1 MPKPSSEDIT
11 QLLLEWR
18 QGNHEALDELVPVV
32 YEELRRQAHRYL
44 RHEQK
49 GNSLQTTALI
59 NEVYLRLLDCS
70 KVSWQSR
77 AHFFAITAQMMRR
90 ILVDYARS
98 RGYRKRGG
106 GFVIVALDQDQMSP
120 IGRDPDLVALDDA
133 LDALAGEDERKSRVV
148 ELRFFGGLSI
158 EETAEVLGVCRDT
171 VVRDWKFAKAWL
183 AQELKKAAANS
194 PAERSLT
201 NN

>member
-1 MPKPSSEDIT
+1 MAKPSSDDIT
-11 QLLLEWR
+11 QLLLAWR
-18 QGNHEALDELVPVV
+18 EGNQEALDELMPVV

-44 RHEQK
+44 QHEQK
-49 GNSLQTTALI
+49 SNSLQTTALI
-59 NEVYLRLLDCS
+59 NEVYLRLLDCG

-77 AHFFAITAQMMRR
+77 AHFFAITARMMRR

-106 GFVIVALDQDQMSP
+106 GLEIITLDPDRILP

-133 LDALAGEDERKSRVV
+133 LDTLAVQDERKSRVV

-158 EETAEVLGVCRDT
+158 EETAEVLGVCCDT

-183 AQELKKAAANS
+183 AQEMKKSAVN
-194 PAERSLT
+194 T
-201 NN
+201 Q

>member
-1 MPKPSSEDIT
+1 M
-11 QLLLEWR
+11 
-18 QGNHEALDELVPVV
+18 PVV
-32 YEELRRQAHRYL
+32 YEELRRQAHHYL
-44 RHEQK
+44 QHEQK
-49 GNSLQTTALI
+49 GHSLQTTALI

-106 GFVIVALDQDQMSP
+106 GLEIIALDQNQISP

-133 LDALAGEDERKSRVV
+133 LDTLAAKDERKSRVV
-148 ELRFFGGLSI
+148 ELRFFGGLSV

-183 AQELKKAAANS
+183 RRNEKVS
-194 PAERSLT
+194 G
-201 NN
+201 